1 MKISAE
7 ISLYPLDSEY
17 LSIIKD
23 IVGRLNQ
30 DKRVSCYTNTM
41 SSQIFGQFDDVL
53 DVVKE
58 TLQYSFKTYGKQVL
72 VAKFLNGDVEP
83 NQIKESKHSLEA

>member
-30 DKRVSCYTNTM
+30 DPRVSCYTNTM
-41 SSQIFGQFDDVL
+41 SSQIFGEFDDVMN
-53 DVVKE
+53 VVKE
-58 TLQYSFKTYGKQVL
+58 TLAYSFDQYGKQVL

-83 NQIKESKHSLEA
+83 SKNKESAVETQ

>member
-23 IVGRLNQ
+23 IVSRLNQ
-30 DKRVSCYTNTM
+30 DQRVTCYTNTM
-41 SSQIFGQFDDVL
+41 SSQIFGQFDDVMN
-53 DVVKE
+53 VIKE
-58 TLQYSFKTYGKQVL
+58 TLEYSFKTYGKQVL

-83 NQIKESKHSLEA
+83 IQKLDPKC

>member
-23 IVGRLNQ
+23 IVERLNQ
-30 DKRVSCYTNTM
+30 DPRVSCYTNTM
-41 SSQIFGQFDDVL
+41 SSQIFGEFDEVM

-58 TLQYSFKTYGKQVL
+58 TLAYSFKKYSKQVL
-72 VAKFLNGDVEP
+72 VAKFLNSDVEP
-83 NQIKESKHSLEA
+83 DKNIEPSVITK